1 MGGCQMLHVELYSA
15 LLHGLLLS
23 PFVVRRQQHAC
34 EGESRGG
41 AAVWWPAAYCS
52 MLSLPVGPGQ

>member
-1 MGGCQMLHVELYSA
+1 MLHVELYSA

-41 AAVWWPAAYCS
+41 AAVQWPAVYCS
-52 MLSLPVGPGQ
+52 VLSLPVGPGQ